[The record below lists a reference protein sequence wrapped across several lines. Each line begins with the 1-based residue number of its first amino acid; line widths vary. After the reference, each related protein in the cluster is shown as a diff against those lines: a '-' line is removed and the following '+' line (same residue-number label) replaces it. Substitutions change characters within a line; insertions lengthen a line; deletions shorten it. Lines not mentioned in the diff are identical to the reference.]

1 MLAFFFTFEK
11 NNKMNAI
18 KMMLRID
25 QKNDRTKTA
34 RFADEAYTD
43 AINEASMAI
52 LKERVEPIRTRG
64 NYSVQSTQ
72 RLRDEL
78 YTLISAPTTIVPV
91 ANVIRYPT
99 DYYYYLQLYATLSGT
114 STLCMPTDYNKIG
127 EMKLNP
133 FMTPSATKPF
143 YNEFSGGLRIE
154 SGSTTATS
162 SILTY
167 IKNPAKVSIGFER
180 DKVVDGATLAAIV
193 YYVFEDAIHSA
204 TVTTGSGAVVTA
216 GQTIH
221 AGETFTGTVAALRSG
236 TIIPTTKIVNSDF
249 PENMHEEICTR
260 AAAFMQGT
268 VEDYRKNQM
277 LNTDAEKS

>member
-1 MLAFFFTFEK
+1 
-11 NNKMNAI
+11 
-18 KMMLRID
+18 MMLRID

-34 RFADEAYTD
+34 RFSDEQYTD

-64 NYSVQSTQ
+64 NYSAQSSQ

-78 YTLISAPTTIVPV
+78 YTLISAPTTIVPA
-91 ANVIRYPT
+91 ANVVAYPT
-99 DYYYYLQLYATLSGT
+99 DYYFYLLLYATLSGT
-114 STLCMPTDYNKIG
+114 STLCYPADYNTIG
-127 EMKLNP
+127 ELKLNP
-133 FMTPSATKPF
+133 FTRPSATKPY
-143 YNEFSGGLRIE
+143 YNEFTSGLRIE
-154 SGSTTATS
+154 SGGVISATS

-167 IKNPAKVSIGFER
+167 VKMPVKVSIGFER
-180 DKVVDGATLAAIV
+180 DKVVGGATLAAIV
-193 YYVFEDAIHSA
+193 YYVYEDAIHSA
-204 TVTTGSGAVVTA
+204 TVTTGSGATVTA

-221 AGETFTGTVAALRSG
+221 AGETFTGTVAALTSG
-236 TIIPTTKIVNSDF
+236 TIIPTAKVVNSDF

-277 LNTDAEKS
+277 LNMDAEKS